1 MYEEFHSAAAARAL
15 LVASS
20 PVFLS
25 PSYAAASASKPFI
38 IPRFSPSGASPLVSS
53 FTRAFPSVIWITS
66 RRRKVNLQRTS
77 VSIRCEQG
85 TKENN
90 GLDVWLG
97 RFAMVGFATAIT
109 VEISTGKG
117 LLENF
122 RFIIPQPT
130 LAFMVTTLVDA
141 LSVFFFQ
148 SASQD

>member
-1 MYEEFHSAAAARAL
+1 MYL
-15 LVASS
+15 
-20 PVFLS
+20 
-25 PSYAAASASKPFI
+25 YA
-38 IPRFSPSGASPLVSS
+38 
-53 FTRAFPSVIWITS
+53 VIWITS

-117 LLENF
+117 LLE
-122 RFIIPQPT
+122 
-130 LAFMVTTLVDA
+130 V
-141 LSVFFFQ
+141 
-148 SASQD
+148 